1 MKAGIIIVLTATI
14 AFHSVVAGEGAA
26 PNKKVDRVLLT
37 FYWIVD
43 ESSKRYDGKR
53 DTELRDTRGAVIART
68 HAKFRRDLVMEG
80 TGWLRDGRTVMYAR
94 KVGGEHRFR
103 VTKLRYGI
111 TATGCQLNP
120 YRTAAVDPRIIK
132 LGSKISIP
140 QLKGTVLPDGTVHDG
155 VFTANDRGKF
165 RGAHVDIFVG
175 AGPGGTRPFARKG
188 YRSRSRVTVYLEG
201 STVRRC
207 E

>member
-1 MKAGIIIVLTATI
+1 MIVLLTAAI
-14 AFHSVVAGEGAA
+14 PLDSAFSHT
-26 PNKKVDRVLLT
+26 PDKKKLGQVLLT

-43 ESSKRYDGKR
+43 ETSSRYDGKR
-53 DTELRDTRGAVIART
+53 ETKLLDTRGEVIART
-68 HAKFRRDLVMEG
+68 HANFRRDLVMEG
-80 TGWLRDGRTVMYAR
+80 TGWLRDGRTIMYAR
-94 KVGGEHRFR
+94 KVGGVHRFR
-103 VTKLRYGI
+103 ITRSRYGI

-120 YRTAAVDPRIIK
+120 YRTAAIDPRLIK
-132 LGSKISIP
+132 LGSKIYIP
-140 QLKGTVLPDGTVHDG
+140 QLKGTTLPDGTIHDG

-175 AGPGGTRPFARKG
+175 AGPGSTKPFARHG

-207 E
+207 SR